1 MGSGGV
7 ATGLR
12 PGVRGLPEAPA
23 MVEGEAALLSGPTG
37 GWHIGGQ
44 RGGRLREH
52 ERRRPP
58 RSPPRPAACLSPG
71 QAEPTRAAGPPPA
84 LPAQQTPPPGP
95 LLAGS
100 SAASGY
106 PGPRS
111 SFHSLPDSASSELAS
126 LWGCLGSAL

>member
-12 PGVRGLPEAPA
+12 PGVRGLPKAPA

-44 RGGRLREH
+44 GGGRLREH

-71 QAEPTRAAGPPPA
+71 QAEPTRAAGPPPPA
-84 LPAQQTPPPGP
+84 LPAQQRGACIPRGHPLPGP
-95 LLAGS
+95 
-100 SAASGY
+100 
-106 PGPRS
+106 
-111 SFHSLPDSASSELAS
+111 F
-126 LWGCLGSAL
+126 

>member
-12 PGVRGLPEAPA
+12 PGVRGLPKAPA

-44 RGGRLREH
+44 GGGRLREH

-71 QAEPTRAAGPPPA
+71 QAEPTRAAGPTPTPA
-84 LPAQQTPPPGP
+84 LPAQQRGACIPRGHPLPGP
-95 LLAGS
+95 
-100 SAASGY
+100 
-106 PGPRS
+106 
-111 SFHSLPDSASSELAS
+111 F
-126 LWGCLGSAL
+126 